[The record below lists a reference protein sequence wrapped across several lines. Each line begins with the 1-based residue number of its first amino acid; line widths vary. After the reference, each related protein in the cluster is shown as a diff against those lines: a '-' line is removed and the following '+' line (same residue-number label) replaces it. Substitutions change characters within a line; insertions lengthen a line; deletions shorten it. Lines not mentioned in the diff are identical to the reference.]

1 MYKKNKKNN
10 IIGYG
15 QAQSNKMS
23 KFLSATRV
31 NIIAVAVGIVGGF
44 GAVLFRW
51 LIHCINDLSFHQK
64 LSIHFIS
71 PLYNHLGIL
80 VVIPPAI
87 GGLVVGII
95 TYYFAPETKGHGV
108 PEVMEA
114 MFKKQGIIRPRV
126 VVAKIVASGV
136 CLGSGGSAGREGP
149 IVQIGSAFGSAVSQ
163 FLKLSVHERK
173 ILVGCGAT
181 AGIAA
186 TFNAPIAGVIF
197 SVELILLELKTESF
211 VPLVISSVFA
221 TVISRLFLGSS
232 PAFIIPTYHFQSL
245 YELFFYLAM
254 GILAGFI
261 GIAESKLLYK
271 VEDVFDYMKI
281 HPILKPV
288 IGGVLLGIIGLKFPQ
303 IFGVGYE
310 TIGSL
315 LNLNYGNPSIYL
327 VFVLALLL
335 IAKMLA
341 LSITLGSG
349 GSGGVFAPSLFIGGV
364 AGTLFGIIVNL
375 LFPSISA
382 PYPAY
387 GLVGM
392 AAVFAAASRA
402 TLTSIIMVFE
412 MTRDYKI
419 IIPLIFACV
428 VADVI
433 SSIFYKDTIYTEK
446 LSRRGIKIPGGLE
459 ANMMKYQHIED
470 IMIKNVITIK
480 ERESV
485 KSVKNKILKTGH
497 HGFPII
503 DNYGNLI
510 GIITGEDIINYND
523 DNLSVCR
530 VDKVCE
536 RELIVTYPDE
546 TFDKAWEK
554 MREHHISHL
563 PVVERRNPNRLLGMI
578 TKTDI
583 ILHKP

>member
-1 MYKKNKKNN
+1 MYKNKKKPSSK
-10 IIGYG
+10 
-15 QAQSNKMS
+15 SNRSSNS
-23 KFLSATRV
+23 KLSKLFSTTRV

-51 LIHCINDLSFHQK
+51 LIHIINNLSFWQK

-71 PLYNHLGIL
+71 PLGNNLGLL

-87 GGLVVGII
+87 GGLIVGLI

-114 MFKKQGIIRPRV
+114 MFKKQGVIRPRV

-163 FLKLSVHERK
+163 ILKLSVHERK

-221 TVISRLFLGSS
+221 TVISRYFLGSN
-232 PAFIIPTYHFQSL
+232 PAFIVPSYHFQSL
-245 YELFFYLAM
+245 YELLFYLAM

-271 VEDVFDYMKI
+271 VEDIFDYIKI
-281 HPILKPV
+281 HPIAKPM
-288 IGGVLLGIIGLKFPQ
+288 IGGVLLGIIGLGFPQ
-303 IFGVGYE
+303 VFGVGYE
-310 TIGSL
+310 SISSL
-315 LNLNYGNPSIYL
+315 LNFNYGNPSI
-327 VFVLALLL
+327 FLAFILLL
-335 IAKMLA
+335 LLFAKMLA

-349 GSGGVFAPSLFIGGV
+349 GSGGVFAPSLFIGAVG
-364 AGTLFGIIVNL
+364 GTLFGIIVNM

-387 GLVGM
+387 SLVGM

-428 VADVI
+428 VADVV

-446 LSRRGIKIPGGLE
+446 LSRRGIKIPRGLE
-459 ANMMKYQHIED
+459 ANMMKYQRIEE
-470 IMIKNVITIK
+470 IMIKDVMLVREYETV
-480 ERESV
+480 ESV
-485 KSVKNKILKTGH
+485 RNKILKSGH

-523 DNLSVCR
+523 EKLNVCH

-546 TFDKAWEK
+546 TFDEAWEK
-554 MREHHISHL
+554 MSSHDISHL
-563 PVVERRNPNRLLGMI
+563 PVVERNNPNKLLGMI

>member
-1 MYKKNKKNN
+1 MYKN
-10 IIGYG
+10 
-15 QAQSNKMS
+15 S
-23 KFLSATRV
+23 KQTDGKLSKLFSSTRV
-31 NIIAVAVGIVGGF
+31 NAIAVAVGIVGGF

-51 LIHCINDLSFHQK
+51 LIHIISNLSFWQK
-64 LSIHFIS
+64 FSIHFIS
-71 PLYNHLGIL
+71 PLGNNLGLL
-80 VVIPPAI
+80 VIIPPAI
-87 GGLVVGII
+87 GGLIVGII

-114 MFKKQGIIRPRV
+114 MFKKQGVIRPRV
-126 VVAKIVASGV
+126 VIAKIIASGV

-149 IVQIGSAFGSAVSQ
+149 IVQIGSAFGSSVSQ
-163 FLKLSVHERK
+163 ILNLSVNERK

-211 VPLVISSVFA
+211 VPLVVSSVFA
-221 TVISRLFLGSS
+221 TVISRLFLGSN
-232 PAFIIPTYHFQSL
+232 PAFIVPPYHFQSL
-245 YELFFYLAM
+245 YELFFYLAL
-254 GILAGFI
+254 GIFAGFI
-261 GIAESKLLYK
+261 GITESKLLYK

-281 HPILKPV
+281 HPIAKPV
-288 IGGVLLGIIGLKFPQ
+288 IGGAMLGVIGLGFPQ
-303 IFGVGYE
+303 VFGVGYE
-310 TIGSL
+310 SISSL
-315 LNLNYGNPSIYL
+315 LNFNYGNPSIYL
-327 VFVLALLL
+327 AFILFLLL

-349 GSGGVFAPSLFIGGV
+349 GSGGVFAPSLFIGAVG
-364 AGTLFGIIVNL
+364 GTLFGIIVNM

-387 GLVGM
+387 SLVGM
-392 AAVFAAASRA
+392 AAVFASASRA

-428 VADVI
+428 VADVV

-446 LSRRGIKIPGGLE
+446 LSRRGIKIPKGLE
-459 ANMMKYQHIED
+459 ANMMRYKHIEE
-470 IMIKNVITIK
+470 IMVKNVLTVK
-480 ERESV
+480 ERETV

-510 GIITGEDIINYND
+510 GIITGEDIINYDND
-523 DNLSVCR
+523 ELNICR

-536 RELIVTYPDE
+536 RRLIVTYPDE

-554 MREHHISHL
+554 MSSHGISHL
-563 PVVERRNPNRLLGMI
+563 PVVDRNNPNKLLGMI